1 MVVHSRKNKVVES
14 IRSIVNTVDDGDNTE
29 KKNLQPYLRE
39 QLHLSYVNELRV
51 RQFKKVSLQLSFK
64 TVNRVN

>member
-1 MVVHSRKNKVVES
+1 MVVHSRVVES

-39 QLHLSYVNELRV
+39 QLHLFYV
-51 RQFKKVSLQLSFK
+51 S
-64 TVNRVN
+64 

>member
-1 MVVHSRKNKVVES
+1 MVVRSRKNKVVES